1 MIVDIHFGAAI
12 MMAMIY
18 YVCLLNHYDNEY
30 EN

>member
-1 MIVDIHFGAAI
+1 MIVDVHFGAI

-18 YVCLLNHYDNEY
+18 YVCLLNHYDNKY